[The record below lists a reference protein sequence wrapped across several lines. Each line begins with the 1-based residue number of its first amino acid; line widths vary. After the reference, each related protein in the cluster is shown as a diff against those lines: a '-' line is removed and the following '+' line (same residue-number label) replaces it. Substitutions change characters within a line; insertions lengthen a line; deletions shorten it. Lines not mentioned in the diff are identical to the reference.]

1 MADYHTDNVVFLLYK
16 DWESLFASL
25 DSNEEAGELIKALF
39 AFAKR
44 GEIAEFSGA
53 LKMAFIFMSQQIERD
68 GVKWEETCTR
78 RAEYGRKGGMAKAEK
93 QKAAKASLSQQELAK
108 VADTDTETDTDTD
121 TVTDTVRDI
130 SHIASKT
137 RARFTPPTV
146 EEVAE
151 YCREKGYG
159 VDAHRFVD
167 FYTSKGW
174 MVGRSPMKDWKAAVR
189 NWAGS
194 DKQRAKND
202 RRSSIDIDEVERSI
216 RDYSWL
222 PEAAE

>member
-78 RAEYGRKGGMAKAEK
+78 RAEYGRKGGIAKAEK
-93 QKAAKASLSQQELAK
+93 QKVAKASLSQQELAK
-108 VADTDTETDTDTD
+108 VADTETDTETDTEK
-121 TVTDTVRDI
+121 VRDI

-146 EEVAE
+146 EEVTE

-159 VDAHRFVD
+159 IDPQRFCD
-167 FYTSKGW
+167 YYTSNGW
-174 MVGRSPMKDWKAAVR
+174 KVGRNPMKDWRAAVR

-194 DKQRAKND
+194 DKKPQK
-202 RRSSIDIDEVERSI
+202 RSSIDIEEVERELAA
-216 RDYSWL
+216 DYSWL
-222 PEAAE
+222 PDAAE